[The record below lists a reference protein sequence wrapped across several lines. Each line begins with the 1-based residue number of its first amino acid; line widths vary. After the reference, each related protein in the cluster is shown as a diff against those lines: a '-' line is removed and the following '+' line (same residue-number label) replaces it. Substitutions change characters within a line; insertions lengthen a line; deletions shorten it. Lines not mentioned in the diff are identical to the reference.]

1 MYKQGIKVC
10 GTNLCEMQNGD
21 FVTKI
26 GNSIIPIF
34 YYIANVVDIFKEIE
48 DPINLKINEI
58 TFLAKV
64 LDNGIMVSKKQIKSI
79 EDNNEL
85 MFVLFEDIKTVHYK
99 KIKLWTLQ
107 YSLCVEWIM
116 SSLERN
122 KKRAA
127 DIRSGKEKR
136 DEEEFNQRY
145 KTLLEL
151 SEKKKQIEKE
161 LAEREKLIKY
171 DVDLSKYK
179 DYVSSEEEAVAYDC
193 DCGEPIKWGYKI
205 INRMPEDLFNSLY
218 NIKWGKLECIEWGHW
233 AIVTK
238 NLEYEEAVEKYG
250 KVTNEEF
257 GPRGDFRSITF
268 GTTCFINRQLIK
280 KD

>member
-1 MYKQGIKVC
+1 MYKQGIQVC
-10 GTNLCEMQNGD
+10 GTNLYEMQNVD
-21 FVTKI
+21 FVTSI

-34 YYIANVVDIFKEIE
+34 YYVANVVDIFKEIE
-48 DPINLKINEI
+48 DPINLKINET

-64 LDNGIMVSKKQIKSI
+64 LDNGIMVSKKQVKFVN
-79 EDNNEL
+79 NNEL
-85 MFVLFEDIKTVHYK
+85 VFISFENIKTVHYQ
-99 KIKLWTLQ
+99 KIKLWTIQ
-107 YSLCVEWIM
+107 YALTVKWIM

-136 DEEEFNQRY
+136 DEEESIKEYRY
-145 KTLLEL
+145 LAEL

-161 LAEREKLIKY
+161 LAKREKLIKH

-179 DYVSSEEEAVAYDC
+179 DYISSEEEAVAYDS

-257 GPRGDFRSITF
+257 GPRGGFRSITF
-268 GTTCFINRQLIK
+268 GTTCFVNRQLIK